1 MYLFTIAAVG
11 CLPDSDPYEIE
22 GLDEAL
28 EELERVAEEID
39 RPGMAGDLIDAK
51 DCLIRHGFG
60 TLDLEGTYSLEV
72 IDLER
77 VAV

>member
-1 MYLFTIAAVG
+1 MYLFTIAAAG

-51 DCLIRHGFG
+51 DGLTRHGIG
-60 TLDLEGTYSLEV
+60 TLELEGTYSLEV
-72 IDLER
+72 VDLER